1 MPANGLNARA
11 GIGDALKPKGSRRK
25 RDALHS

>member
-1 MPANGLNARA
+1 MPASGLNARA
-11 GIGDALKPKGSRRK
+11 GIAAALKPKGSRRK